1 MNFRMLGPV
10 AAYAQTVNGRL
21 YKGQPGQASDVIDTD
36 ADILRHSGWTFVA
49 ISGPTGTRP
58 TISYAQPHQYVAGPG
73 MRFFDTSL
81 NQIVIF
87 DGKSWRDPAT
97 GGVV

>member
-21 YKGQPGQASDVIDTD
+21 YKGQPGQASDVIDT
-36 ADILRHSGWTFVA
+36 VA